1 MSPRTEYIL
10 RLFVADASLL
20 ELYRTHVA
28 AHNQAVSNDPFP
40 NAGFDLF
47 VPQAATV
54 EPGNTVM
61 LSHKVHAEMVRFA
74 PGGMTVPSAFW
85 LCPRS
90 SINRT
95 PLALANSQGV
105 IDAGYRGELIA
116 ALRHVV
122 YNKPAC
128 FLNRENRLVQICS
141 PDLRPFTVEIVPT
154 LESLSTTS
162 RGNGGF
168 GSTGA
173 TV

>member
-1 MSPRTEYIL
+1 MSPRTEYLL
-10 RLFVADASLL
+10 RLFVADNSLL
-20 ELYRTHVA
+20 DLYRNHVA
-28 AHNQAVSNDPFP
+28 AHNQAIMNDPFP

-47 VPQAATV
+47 VPEASTID
-54 EPGNTVM
+54 PGNTV
-61 LSHKVHAEMVRFA
+61 LLGHKVHAEMVRFV
-74 PGGMTVPSAFW
+74 PGGIRVPSAFW

-116 ALRHVV
+116 AFRHVF
-122 YNKPAC
+122 YRKPSC

-141 PDLRPFTVEIVPT
+141 PDLRPFTVEIVPA
-154 LESLSTTS
+154 LESLSTTL
-162 RGNGGF
+162 RGHNGF